1 MESDDES
8 YTVEGLVPAIDSET
22 FDSSSAIRTRVQRPT
37 IAAAMKR
44 VLEAAEMLPNTDLQ
58 GSQHAYEKTF
68 QELKAINTDDDDEGT
83 LSVTDW
89 IVERIREDETRPE
102 SRAVRRQA
110 AKFCRANGY
119 EIQNDEWF
127 SMWLTVSKR
136 S

>member
-110 AKFCRANGY
+110 ATFCRRTATRFRTTSG
-119 EIQNDEWF
+119 
-127 SMWLTVSKR
+127 SASRLPVSKR